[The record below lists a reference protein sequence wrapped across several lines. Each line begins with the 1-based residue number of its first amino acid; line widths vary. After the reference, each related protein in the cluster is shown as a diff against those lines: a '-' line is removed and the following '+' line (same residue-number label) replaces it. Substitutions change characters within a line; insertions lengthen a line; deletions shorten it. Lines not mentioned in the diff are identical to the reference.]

1 MPPGLGPSPS
11 LNGRECRSVIGTLD
25 QSKAEAGYVVRG
37 DNPWL
42 ILAVI
47 AVIVLACVLA
57 SCRPRPTQ
65 RRRDRSFAR
74 SRRYLR

>member
-1 MPPGLGPSPS
+1 MIA
-11 LNGRECRSVIGTLD
+11 VD
-25 QSKAEAGYVVRG
+25 QAHAEAGYVVRG

-65 RRRDRSFAR
+65 RRRDRRWAAR
-74 SRRYLR
+74 YRIQLPR